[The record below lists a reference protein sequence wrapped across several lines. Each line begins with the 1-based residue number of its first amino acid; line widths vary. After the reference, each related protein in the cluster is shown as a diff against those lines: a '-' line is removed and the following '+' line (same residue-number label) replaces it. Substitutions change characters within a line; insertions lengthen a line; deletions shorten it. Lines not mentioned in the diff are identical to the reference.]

1 MWPNQI
7 KEAPLL
13 TVAHL
18 LTLNI
23 NQKEFQKGVKLRVS
37 KMKDLKFVLSNGSLH
52 NVQDVFNTLVVEFR
66 PQLTTGVF
74 LVLKHAY

>member
-23 NQKEFQKGVKLRVS
+23 NQKEFQKYLG
-37 KMKDLKFVLSNGSLH
+37 
-52 NVQDVFNTLVVEFR
+52 Q
-66 PQLTTGVF
+66 
-74 LVLKHAY
+74 